1 MLLVWIPVSVLAMY
15 FVLNMVYGKFWKAG
29 LRVQLRFEERDVEEG
44 DGATLVETVTN
55 DKILPLPVLTLTF
68 KVDRSIVI
76 DEDRNAIVSDK
87 TNVAEYFGLGAHEEI
102 TRRQPV
108 KAAKRGYYLIEEA
121 GVTLPDFFSESVRY
135 MNMKQAASLLV
146 CPRMLEDAEI
156 VDLSR
161 QIIGE
166 VIARRRLYQ
175 DAFSFRGIR
184 EYTPADPL
192 GAVNWKASART
203 GGLLVNIRDY
213 TQGQHVRFLLDLE
226 PPSIR
231 YREELL
237 EQEIRLAYTLAGKCI
252 WENIPVSLASNGR
265 DVITGREVEIRSGS
279 SERHL
284 GAIGEMLARVSLPL
298 KPRPFWE
305 LLQQERLGMNARP
318 SEKDTVFCLIS
329 SGQSDALLREAE
341 ALSQQ
346 CGGILWICILDSEVE
361 RKPIPAGI
369 HFVPVQY

>member
-15 FVLNMVYGKFWKAG
+15 FVLNMVYGKFWKEG
-29 LRVQLRFEERDVEEG
+29 LRVQLLFEERDVEEG
-44 DGATLVETVTN
+44 DVATLVETVTN

-121 GVTLPDFFSESVRY
+121 GVTLPDFFSDSVRY
-135 MNMKQAASLLV
+135 MTTKQAAALLV
-146 CPRMLEDAEI
+146 CPRMLEDAEV

-203 GGLLVNIRDY
+203 GDLLVNIRDY
-213 TQGQHVRFLLDLE
+213 TCGQHVRFLLDLE

-237 EQEIRLAYTLAGKCI
+237 EEGIRLAYTLAGRCVR
-252 WENIPVSLASNGR
+252 ESIPVSMASNGR
-265 DVITGREVEIRSGS
+265 DIVTGREVEIPSGS
-279 SERHL
+279 SERHI
-284 GAIGEMLARVSLPL
+284 GAIGEALARVSLPL
-298 KPRPFWE
+298 SPQPFCE
-305 LLQQERLGMNARP
+305 LLKRERMGMDAR
-318 SEKDTVFCLIS
+318 SMEDISFCMIS
-329 SGQSDALLREAE
+329 SGQSDALLAEAE
-341 ALSQQ
+341 ALSRQ
-346 CGGILWICILDSEVE
+346 CGGLFWICIPDPEVE
-361 RKPIPAGI
+361 RQP
-369 HFVPVQY
+369 VPQGLHLVMM